1 MNNCYNLFHSF
12 LNDILLKET
21 YLIFKYFSNFII
33 DTLNHYKLIGLPLIV
48 LLTIIIISAGFTTN
62 SAYAHGKTKVGCLDL
77 GLALITWDQLYY
89 DADEDDLEDFEDVL
103 DDEDIEPNEYED
115 IIEDNMEDLWSKFA
129 SKCED
134 TVEEEIVE
142 KFEEDVDFNR

>member
-1 MNNCYNLFHSF
+1 
-12 LNDILLKET
+12 
-21 YLIFKYFSNFII
+21 
-33 DTLNHYKLIGLPLIV
+33 LNHYKLIGIPLTV
-48 LLTIIIISAGFTTN
+48 LLTITIISAGFTTN

-89 DADEDDLEDFEDVL
+89 DADKDDLEDFEDVL

-134 TVEEEIVE
+134 TVDEEIVE